1 MGINLEKYIS
11 KAFDSIF
18 SDSLTVEENKEEDI
32 YKISVNTKKLI
43 LPITY
48 IKEKEILITENKLAG
63 KIIKL
68 KDNKLSQDQTTEI
81 LSLFNTTLN
90 HDTLYIQISRIIEKN
105 ETQTYLCIL
114 QPFESIEKIIKAKKE
129 NFEVN
134 LINEIA
140 KQIGE
145 EIKEDLEIA
154 KIISKYLDL
163 SLTNKK
169 DNENCIE
176 IKDYLNSSIIS
187 EDLSNLYTENRI
199 YRNYAP
205 VESFKYTENPLNP
218 DPINEAI
225 LKTSEENNIDIKIH
239 NNIITQLKKGEI
251 KSLITITIGTKNHK
265 EMDKLNQTIIQTSRN
280 IKFPLFKYTQ
290 QTSMFIETAPANF
303 FEEAFDE
310 KYSNKKRIIKENKE
324 TITEKLSKF

>member
-11 KAFDSIF
+11 KAFDFIF
-18 SDSLTVEENKEEDI
+18 SDSLVVEENKEEDI

-63 KIIKL
+63 KIIRL
-68 KDNKLSQDQTTEI
+68 KNNKLSQDQAVEI
-81 LSLFNTTLN
+81 LSLFDTTLN
-90 HDTLYIQISRIIEKN
+90 HSTLYIQISRIIEKDK
-105 ETQTYLCIL
+105 THTYFCIL
-114 QPFESIEKIIKAKKE
+114 QPFESIEKIIEAKKE
-129 NFEVN
+129 DFEVN
-134 LINEIA
+134 LINEA
-140 KQIGE
+140 VEQIGE
-145 EIKEDLEIA
+145 EIKEDTEIA
-154 KIISKYLDL
+154 KIISKYFDL

-169 DNENCIE
+169 DNKNYIE
-176 IKDYLNSSIIS
+176 IKDYLNPSIIS

-225 LKTSEENNIDIKIH
+225 LETSSENNIDIKIH
-239 NNIITQLKKGEI
+239 NNIIAQFKKEKI
-251 KSLITITIGTKNHK
+251 KSLITITIGTENY
-265 EMDKLNQTIIQTSRN
+265 EEIEKLNQTIIQTSRN

-290 QTSMFIETAPANF
+290 QINMFIETAPTNF
-303 FEEAFDE
+303 FEEAFE
-310 KYSNKKRIIKENKE
+310 SHSNRKRIIKETKE
-324 TITEKLSKF
+324 TIIEKLNKF